1 MRAFPPRG
9 IIGVAGGTASGK
21 TRLARAVA
29 ARVGPEKVAI
39 LSQDAYYHDPSHLP
53 LPERAL
59 INYDHPRAYD
69 GELLVSHLDA
79 LKRGERV
86 PKLAYDFVAHARV
99 TLDGYVE
106 PRPIVL
112 LEGILILDDERL
124 RDRLD
129 IKIFIDAD
137 PDVRVLR
144 RLRRDILERGRTL
157 ESVTRQYLETVR
169 PMHLE
174 FTEPSKRYADLIVPQ
189 GAENQVALDLVV
201 ARIQELLADG

>member
-1 MRAFPPRG
+1 MSVIA
-9 IIGVAGGTASGK
+9 IGVAGGTASGK
-21 TRLARAVA
+21 TSFVTAVA
-29 ARVGPEKVAI
+29 AKVGPERVAL

-53 LPERAL
+53 LEKRAL
-59 INYDHPRAYD
+59 INYDHPQAYD

-86 PKLAYDFVAHARV
+86 PKLGYDFVAHARV
-99 TLDGYVE
+99 VLDSYLE
-106 PRPIVL
+106 PTPIVL
-112 LEGILILDDERL
+112 LEGILILEDERI

-137 PDVRVLR
+137 SDVRVLR

-157 ESVTRQYLETVR
+157 ESVTQQYLDTVR

-189 GAENQVALDLVV
+189 GAENRVALDLVV
-201 ARIQELLADG
+201 ARVLELLPR

>member
-1 MRAFPPRG
+1 VSPIA
-9 IIGVAGGTASGK
+9 IGVAGGTASGK
-21 TRLARAVA
+21 TTFARAIA

-53 LPERAL
+53 FEERTR

-69 GELLVSHLDA
+69 TELLTSHLDA
-79 LKRGERV
+79 LKRGEAV
-86 PKLAYDFVAHARV
+86 PKLGYDVVVHARV
-99 TLDGYVE
+99 VLDGRVD

-112 LEGILILDDERL
+112 LEGILILEDQRL
-124 RDRLD
+124 RNRLD
-129 IKIFIDAD
+129 IKIFIDTD

-144 RLRRDILERGRTL
+144 RLRRDIEERGRTL

-189 GAENQVALDLVV
+189 GAENEVALDLVT
-201 ARIQELLADG
+201 ARVLELLLGR

>member
-1 MRAFPPRG
+1 MSA
-9 IIGVAGGTASGK
+9 IVIGVAGGTASGK
-21 TRLARAVA
+21 TSLARAVA
-29 ARVGPEKVAI
+29 ERVGPQRVAI

-53 LPERAL
+53 FAERVL

-79 LKRGERV
+79 LKRGERI

-99 TLDGYVE
+99 VLDGCVE
-106 PRPIVL
+106 PRPIVM

-129 IKIFIDAD
+129 IKIFIDTDA
-137 PDVRVLR
+137 DVRILR
-144 RLRRDILERGRTL
+144 RLTRDTLERGRTL

-174 FTEPSKRYADLIVPQ
+174 FTEPSKRYADLIVPR
-189 GAENQVALDLVV
+189 GAENRVALDLVV
-201 ARIQELLADG
+201 ARIQELLADAG

>member
-1 MRAFPPRG
+1 VSPIA
-9 IIGVAGGTASGK
+9 IGVAGGTASGK
-21 TRLARAVA
+21 TTFARAIA
-29 ARVGPEKVAI
+29 SRVGPEKVAI

-53 LPERAL
+53 FEERAR
-59 INYDHPRAYD
+59 INYDHPNAYD
-69 GELLVSHLDA
+69 TELLTSHLDA
-79 LKRGERV
+79 LKRGEAV
-86 PKLAYDFVAHARV
+86 AKLGYDFVVHARV
-99 TLDGYVE
+99 VLDGRVE

-112 LEGILILDDERL
+112 LEGILILEDQRL

-129 IKIFIDAD
+129 IKIFIDTD

-144 RLRRDILERGRTL
+144 RLRRDIEERGRTL

-189 GAENQVALDLVV
+189 GAKNEVALDLVT
-201 ARIQELLADG
+201 ARVLELLLR